1 MKSFENLRGAGEK
14 LAALVKAEYS
24 HAPDVILAVIPNG
37 VPVALPVGREL
48 GVPVRGLPV
57 HRTADGPVVFEV
69 PPIPGLHVIVIDDG
83 VETGAVARVVAA
95 HLLKGGPASLTLAV
109 PVCPRQS
116 LAELALRY
124 DQIIAIDK
132 PLVHRSL
139 AWHYLDFD
147 TITETSALQLLA
159 NQ

>member
-1 MKSFENLRGAGEK
+1 MKSFENLRDAGGK
-14 LAALVKAEYS
+14 LAVLVKAEYPQK
-24 HAPDVILAVIPNG
+24 PDVILAVIPNG
-37 VPVALPVGREL
+37 VPVALPVGRGL
-48 GVPVRGLPV
+48 GLPVRGLPV
-57 HRTADGPVVFEV
+57 LRTADGPVVLEV
-69 PPIPGLHVIVIDDG
+69 PTVAGLRVIVIDDG

-95 HLLKGGPASLTLAV
+95 SLIKGGPASLTLAV

-139 AWHYLDFD
+139 AWHYSDFD
-147 TITETSALQLLA
+147 TIDETSALHLLA
-159 NQ
+159 GQ

>member
-1 MKSFENLRGAGEK
+1 MKSFENLRDAGGK
-14 LAALVKAEYS
+14 LAALVKAEYPQK
-24 HAPDVILAVIPNG
+24 PDVILAVIPNG
-37 VPVALPVGREL
+37 VPVALPVGRGL
-48 GVPVRGLPV
+48 GLPV
-57 HRTADGPVVFEV
+57 LRTADGPVVLEV
-69 PPIPGLHVIVIDDG
+69 PTVAGLRVIVIDDG

-95 HLLKGGPASLTLAV
+95 SLIKGGPASLTLAV

-139 AWHYLDFD
+139 AWHYSDFD
-147 TITETSALQLLA
+147 TIDETSALHLLA
-159 NQ
+159 GQ

>member
-1 MKSFENLRGAGEK
+1 MKSFENLRDAGGK
-14 LAALVKAEYS
+14 LAALVKAEYPQK
-24 HAPDVILAVIPNG
+24 PDVILAVIPNG

-48 GVPVRGLPV
+48 GLPVRGLPV
-57 HRTADGPVVFEV
+57 LRTADGPVVLEV
-69 PPIPGLHVIVIDDG
+69 PTVAGLRVIVIDDG

-95 HLLKGGPASLTLAV
+95 SLIKGGPASLTLAV

-139 AWHYLDFD
+139 AWHYSDFD
-147 TITETSALQLLA
+147 TIDETSALHLLA
-159 NQ
+159 GQ